1 MMHQIG
7 CEDVQ
12 DRLEEF
18 HDDELTLEQRVAIQ
32 SHLRDC
38 VTCSLVAAEL
48 EDLRHSLREAAWQVP
63 HRDAPEAERLPRRVV
78 ERLRVEE
85 QFSLRAEIRSL
96 FQDMHLVWAALGAT
110 AATLFCLIG
119 SISVLHAASQERP
132 DSLAGIITFLANPG
146 SNENP
151 VRLDSRMLAPR
162 SRSDE
167 GLSPL
172 PPMPMDDAVLA
183 LSAVVTREGRIQ
195 NLELLRGDRA
205 DVVKVR
211 PDVLLAML
219 QAASQVEF
227 EPAKA
232 TPTGNPVAVSMV
244 WVLANTTV
252 KGRPTDDVILVR
264 RPAAQMGPTL
274 EPAPRPAKPATP
286 VAIGRPVTDEL
297 SLL

>member
-1 MMHQIG
+1 MMHAIH

-18 HDDELTLEQRVAIQ
+18 HDDELTIEERVAIQ

-38 VTCSLVAAEL
+38 VTCSLMAADFD
-48 EDLRHSLREAAWQVP
+48 DLRRSLREAASQQP
-63 HRDAPEAERLPRRVV
+63 DRDAPEAERVPRRVA
-78 ERLRVEE
+78 ERLRVEA
-85 QFSLRAEIRSL
+85 QFSLGAELKAL

-110 AATLFCLIG
+110 AATLFCLVG

-132 DSLAGIITFLANPG
+132 DSLAGMITFLANPG

-151 VRLDSRMLAPR
+151 VRLDARMLAPR
-162 SRSDE
+162 SRVDE
-167 GLSPL
+167 NLMPLSPITA
-172 PPMPMDDAVLA
+172 DDDVLA

-195 NLELLRGDRA
+195 NLELLQGDRPMRL
-205 DVVKVR
+205 KVR

-232 TPTGNPVAVSMV
+232 TATGAPVAVSMV

-264 RPAAQMGPTL
+264 RPPNSAPPIARMPT
-274 EPAPRPAKPATP
+274 ARPVTP
-286 VAIGRPVTDEL
+286 VAIARPATDEL

>member
-1 MMHQIG
+1 MMHAMQ

-18 HDDELTLEQRVAIQ
+18 HDDELTIEERVAIQ

-38 VTCSLVAAEL
+38 VTCALVAGEL
-48 EDLRHSLREAAWQVP
+48 EDLRHSLREGAWQVP
-63 HRDAPEAERLPRRVV
+63 DRDASEPERLRRRVV

-85 QFSLRAEIRSL
+85 QFSLRAEIRSW

-110 AATLFCLIG
+110 AATLFCLVG

-132 DSLAGIITFLANPG
+132 DSLAGLITFLANPG

-151 VRLDSRMLAPR
+151 VRLDTRMLAPR
-162 SRSDE
+162 SRADE
-167 GLSPL
+167 SL
-172 PPMPMDDAVLA
+172 PMPADDAVFA

-195 NLELLRGDRA
+195 NLSLLAGDRPMDMKA
-205 DVVKVR
+205 VR

-227 EPAKA
+227 EPAKS
-232 TPTGNPVAVSMV
+232 TPTGAPVAVSMV

-264 RPAAQMGPTL
+264 RPP
-274 EPAPRPAKPATP
+274 PSATP
-286 VAIGRPVTDEL
+286 VERVPAATKPVTPVAVARPATDD
-297 SLL
+297 LLLL

>member
-1 MMHQIG
+1 MMHAIH

-18 HDDELTLEQRVAIQ
+18 HDDELTLEQRVAVQ

-38 VTCSLVAAEL
+38 VTCSLMAAEFD
-48 EDLRHSLREAAWQVP
+48 DLRRSLREAASQLP
-63 HRDAPEAERLPRRVV
+63 DRDAPEAERLPGRVV
-78 ERLRVEE
+78 ERLHVEA
-85 QFSLRAEIRSL
+85 QFSLGAEIRSL

-110 AATLFCLIG
+110 AAMLFCLVG

-132 DSLAGIITFLANPG
+132 DSLAGLITFLANPG

-151 VRLDSRMLAPR
+151 VRLDARMRAPR
-162 SRSDE
+162 SRADE
-167 GLSPL
+167 NLMPLSPVTA
-172 PPMPMDDAVLA
+172 DEDVLA

-195 NLELLRGDRA
+195 NLELLQGDRPMR
-205 DVVKVR
+205 VKVR

-219 QAASQVEF
+219 HAASQMEF

-232 TPTGNPVAVSMV
+232 SATGEPVAVSMV
-244 WVLANTTV
+244 WLLANTTV
-252 KGRPTDDVILVR
+252 KGRPTDDVTLVR
-264 RPAAQMGPTL
+264 RPPASAARV
-274 EPAPRPAKPATP
+274 ERVPAARPVTP
-286 VAIGRPVTDEL
+286 VAVARPATDEL